1 MDVEVLTD
9 RLDEIR
15 RHLDRLP
22 EIREPPPTTRQL
34 LGQGR
39 REGDWQRYLAYFLTP
54 DAPHG
59 LGHRGATEGGDR
71 GADW

>member
-22 EIREPPPTTRQL
+22 EIREPPPTTLRL
-34 LGQGR
+34 PGQGR